1 MRTIK
6 AEYST
11 VVVELT
17 NVQVF
22 ERSALCVVVI
32 FACVCETSQNGFYG
46 SQSPAYLKLLVNLS
60 MEI

>member
-22 ERSALCVVVI
+22 ERSALCVVI